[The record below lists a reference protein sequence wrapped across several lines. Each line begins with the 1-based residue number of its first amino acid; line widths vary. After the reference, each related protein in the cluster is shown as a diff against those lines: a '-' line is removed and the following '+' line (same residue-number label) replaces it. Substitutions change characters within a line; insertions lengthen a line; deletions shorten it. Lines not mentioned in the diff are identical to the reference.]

1 MKIIL
6 FDGECNVCNKSVQF
20 IIQRDRDAL
29 FHFAPLQSDI
39 DQELLALNHLQHDI
53 DNLVFIDE
61 NRAYTASSAV
71 LHICK
76 YLPAPWKVLYTFVI
90 IPPFIRNIAYRFFA
104 KHRHKIIRTNHTCLV
119 VTPEIK
125 KRFLT

>member
-20 IIQRDRDAL
+20 IIRRDPDAL
-29 FHFAPLQSDI
+29 FHFASLKSDI
-39 DQELLALNHLQHDI
+39 GQELLALDHLRHDI
-53 DNLVFIDE
+53 DSLVFIDE

-76 YLPAPWKVLYTFVI
+76 YLPAHWKVFYTFVI
-90 IPPFIRNIAYRFFA
+90 IPPVIRNTAYRLFA
-104 KHRHKIIRTNHTCLV
+104 KHRHKIVRTDNTCMII
-119 VTPEIK
+119 TPEIK
-125 KRFLT
+125 KRFLI